1 MGKVKVLFG
10 QLTKQ
15 LVAKNV
21 DEGSTLG
28 DFLSAN
34 EMKSDSSI
42 RVNGLVKALKY
53 VLEEGDIITSIEDI
67 DGGTN

>member
-21 DEGSTLG
+21 DEGSSLG

-42 RVNGLVKALKY
+42 RVNGQVKALKY
-53 VLEEGDIITSIEDI
+53 VLQEGDIITSIEDI
-67 DGGTN
+67 DGGN